1 MTGQEIHDQIIS
13 ISKLYYEQRTSEE
26 KNYLNSREETALK
39 EYESSS
45 EPADIDHPREG
56 ITR

>member
-26 KNYLNSREETALK
+26 KNDLNSREETALK
-39 EYESSS
+39 
-45 EPADIDHPREG
+45 
-56 ITR
+56 